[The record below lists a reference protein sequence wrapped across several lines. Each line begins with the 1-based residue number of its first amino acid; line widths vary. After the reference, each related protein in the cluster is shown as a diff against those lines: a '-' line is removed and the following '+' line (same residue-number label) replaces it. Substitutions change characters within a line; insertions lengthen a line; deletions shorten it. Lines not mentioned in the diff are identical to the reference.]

1 MNLDNEQGLLEK
13 CYAIMKTFLFIGAN
27 SDVALATLKKIEN
40 QGNKVICV
48 TRNQSDELP
57 QALLGNA
64 VSNELPEIEDNIDGL
79 VYFPGSITLKP
90 FRSLKQTDFQNE
102 LEINVLGAINTIQK
116 YQAKLNQGASIILF
130 STVAVQVG
138 MPFHSAVSVAKGA
151 VEGLTRALA
160 AEFAP
165 KIRVNCIAPS
175 LTNTKLAQKF
185 LSTPEK
191 EEMAGQ
197 KHPLKKVGKKEDL
210 ANAVAFLLGDN
221 SNWMTGQVLHIDG
234 GMSTLKV

>member
-1 MNLDNEQGLLEK
+1 
-13 CYAIMKTFLFIGAN
+13 MKTFLFIGSN
-27 SDVALATLKKIEN
+27 SDIALVAKKQLEEQGHKVVAISRSISEN
-40 QGNKVICV
+40 NL
-48 TRNQSDELP
+48 NSYS
-57 QALLGNA
+57 GNA
-64 VSNELPEIEDNIDGL
+64 VSNDLPDIDGDIDGL

-90 FRSLKQTDFQNE
+90 FRSLKQADFQNE
-102 LEINVLGAINTIQK
+102 LEINVLGAINSIQK
-116 YQAKLNQGASIILF
+116 YSSKLKEGSSIVLF

-175 LTNTKLAQKF
+175 LTQTKMAEKF

-191 EEMAGQ
+191 EEAAGQ
-197 KHPLKKVGKKEDL
+197 RHPLKKVGKKEDL
-210 ANAVAFLLGDN
+210 ANAVTFLLNDT
-221 SNWMTGQVLHIDG
+221 SAWMTGQILHVDG

>member
-1 MNLDNEQGLLEK
+1 
-13 CYAIMKTFLFIGAN
+13 MKTFLFIGAN
-27 SDVALATLKKIEN
+27 SDIAIESKKIIEN
-40 QGNKVICV
+40 QGNKVI
-48 TRNQSDELP
+48 TISRSISDNRTDSFT
-57 QALLGNA
+57 GNA
-64 VSNELPEIEDNIDGL
+64 VSNELPDIDEAIDGL

-102 LEINVLGAINTIQK
+102 IEINVFGAINSIQK
-116 YQAKLNQGASIILF
+116 YSSKLTEGSSIVLF

-160 AEFAP
+160 AELAP

-175 LTNTKLAQKF
+175 LTHTKMAEKF

-191 EEMAGQ
+191 EEAAGLR
-197 KHPLKKVGKKEDL
+197 HPLKKVGQKEDL
-210 ANAVAFLLGDN
+210 ANAVSFLLNDT
-221 SNWMTGQVLHIDG
+221 SKWMTGQILHVDG